1 VLKKDS
7 RRRKVTI
14 RIRLDLEGDWEKKF
28 KAIKEHLG
36 ISQNTEVVRSLI
48 NEKARNLEGT
58 G

>member
-1 VLKKDS
+1 M
-7 RRRKVTI
+7 TI